1 LESQTGGESQ
11 VTITLNESELEQL
24 LSYFDE
30 FGEISEKAKAF
41 IANKFQFSK
50 TNQTTDIDTS
60 RITFK
65 VKGGA
70 EAGPNDKWGWAWARA
85 QNGSYHDESRALV
98 QYLEQYGE
106 MTQGGFTYSL
116 SKDGKFLNR
125 KKV

>member
-1 LESQTGGESQ
+1 LS
-11 VTITLNESELEQL
+11 ITLSEKDLETL
-24 LSYFDE
+24 LSFFDE
-30 FGEISEKAKAF
+30 LIEVSDKARGLLAGRFAFNKPEKVQPAT
-41 IANKFQFSK
+41 S
-50 TNQTTDIDTS
+50 TTSVDVS
-60 RITFK
+60 RAVFK
-65 VKGGA
+65 KKGGA
-70 EAGPNDKWGWAWARA
+70 EAGPKDQWGWAWARA